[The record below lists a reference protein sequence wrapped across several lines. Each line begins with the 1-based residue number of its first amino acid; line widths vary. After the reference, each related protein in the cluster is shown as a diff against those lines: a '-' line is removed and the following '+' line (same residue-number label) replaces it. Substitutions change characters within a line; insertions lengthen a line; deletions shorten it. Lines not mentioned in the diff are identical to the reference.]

1 MGMALSSFV
10 VSHGTTL
17 QTPELGGPLTWVE
30 DVAQGA
36 VVKYHNLAQIW
47 LDLGK
52 ILDVSPVANSAVLS
66 VISSCKVLALHL
78 QPINDGISILLNGCG
93 KYDQVVPF
101 ADLVYMLATPW
112 QGQAKLLTFFK
123 KSSQYGRLW
132 T

>member
-1 MGMALSSFV
+1 M
-10 VSHGTTL
+10 
-17 QTPELGGPLTWVE
+17 E

-52 ILDVSPVANSAVLS
+52 ILDVSPVANSAVLP
-66 VISSCKVLALHL
+66 VVSSCKVLALHL
-78 QPINDGISILLNGCG
+78 QPINDGISILLDRCG

-101 ADLVYMLATPW
+101 ADLIRMSATRW
-112 QGQAKLLTFFK
+112 QDPAKLLTFFK